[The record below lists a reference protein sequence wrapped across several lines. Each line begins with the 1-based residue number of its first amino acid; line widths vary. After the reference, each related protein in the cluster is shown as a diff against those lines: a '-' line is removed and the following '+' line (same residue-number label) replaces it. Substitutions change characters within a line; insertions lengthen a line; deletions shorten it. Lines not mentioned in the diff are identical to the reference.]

1 MFIFNPNGMKWTVS
15 RKMADSYMEKRNEL
29 NEQILHCRSELSKI
43 FPAVL
48 VQSIYAKIQ
57 DANSKLFNHLQQ
69 IKAQKVD
76 QLIGPQIIRDSSPE
90 IRKTAVTIPEKPNWI
105 SNPWVFFLQTENL
118 LPKKRKSA
126 NWYRDQNQKPSFSA
140 QKLKTWS
147 KKMAP
152 KPKTS
157 KPSLVRGVSSCN
169 AALMG
174 E

>member
-1 MFIFNPNGMKWTVS
+1 MFIFNPNGMKRTVS

-29 NEQILHCRSELSKI
+29 KEQILHCRSELSKI

-48 VQSIYAKIQ
+48 VQSLYAKIQ
-57 DANSKLFNHLQQ
+57 DANSKLFNHMHLQQ

-90 IRKTAVTIPEKPNWI
+90 IRKIAVTIPEKPNWI

-126 NWYRDQNQKPSFSA
+126 N
-140 QKLKTWS
+140 
-147 KKMAP
+147 
-152 KPKTS
+152 
-157 KPSLVRGVSSCN
+157 
-169 AALMG
+169 
-174 E
+174 

>member
-29 NEQILHCRSELSKI
+29 DEQILHCRSELSKI

-57 DANSKLFNHLQQ
+57 DANSKLFNHMHLQQ

-105 SNPWVFFLQTENL
+105 SNPKNREYFF
-118 LPKKRKSA
+118 R
-126 NWYRDQNQKPSFSA
+126 
-140 QKLKTWS
+140 
-147 KKMAP
+147 
-152 KPKTS
+152 KPKTYCQRNENPQTDKETKIKNRVFQRKNW
-157 KPSLVRGVSSCN
+157 KPDLKKWPQNRKPQSPL
-169 AALMG
+169 
-174 E
+174 

>member
-1 MFIFNPNGMKWTVS
+1 
-15 RKMADSYMEKRNEL
+15 MADSYIEKRNEL

-76 QLIGPQIIRDSSPE
+76 QLIGPEIIRDSSPE

-105 SNPWVFFLQTENL
+105 SNPKNRGYFF
-118 LPKKRKSA
+118 R
-126 NWYRDQNQKPSFSA
+126 
-140 QKLKTWS
+140 
-147 KKMAP
+147 
-152 KPKTS
+152 KPKTYCQRNENPQTDTEA
-157 KPSLVRGVSSCN
+157 KIKNRVFQRKN
-169 AALMG
+169 
-174 E
+174 

>member
-43 FPAVL
+43 CPAVL

-69 IKAQKVD
+69 IIVAWN
-76 QLIGPQIIRDSSPE
+76 PQNCSYHSRKPE
-90 IRKTAVTIPEKPNWI
+90 LDIKSEK
-105 SNPWVFFLQTENL
+105 PWVFFSQTENL

>member
-1 MFIFNPNGMKWTVS
+1 MKWTVS

-29 NEQILHCRSELSKI
+29 KEQILHCRSELSKI

-90 IRKTAVTIPEKPNWI
+90 IRKTAVTIPEKLNWI
-105 SNPWVFFLQTENL
+105 SNPKNHGYFSANRKLTAKETKTDTETKIKNRVFQGKDWKPDLKNGRKTENL
-118 LPKKRKSA
+118 KAL
-126 NWYRDQNQKPSFSA
+126 FS
-140 QKLKTWS
+140 KGS
-147 KKMAP
+147 KF
-152 KPKTS
+152 
-157 KPSLVRGVSSCN
+157 L
-169 AALMG
+169 
-174 E
+174 

>member
-57 DANSKLFNHLQQ
+57 DANSKLFNHMHLQQ

-126 NWYRDQNQKPSFSA
+126 NWYRDQKQKPSFSGHESD
-140 QKLKTWS
+140 LKNG
-147 KKMAP
+147 
-152 KPKTS
+152 PKTENLKALFS
-157 KPSLVRGVSSCN
+157 KGSKFL
-169 AALMG
+169 
-174 E
+174 

>member
-76 QLIGPQIIRDSSPE
+76 QLIGPEIIRDSSPE

-105 SNPWVFFLQTENL
+105 SNPKNRGYFFRKPKTYCQRNENPQTDAETKSKNRVFQGKNWKPDLKNGPKTENL
-118 LPKKRKSA
+118 KAL
-126 NWYRDQNQKPSFSA
+126 FS
-140 QKLKTWS
+140 KGS
-147 KKMAP
+147 KF
-152 KPKTS
+152 
-157 KPSLVRGVSSCN
+157 L
-169 AALMG
+169 
-174 E
+174 

>member
-43 FPAVL
+43 SPAVL

-57 DANSKLFNHLQQ
+57 DANSKLFNHMHLQQ

-76 QLIGPQIIRDSSPE
+76 QLIGPQIIRDLSPE
-90 IRKTAVTIPEKPNWI
+90 IRKTAVTIPVFR
-105 SNPWVFFLQTENL
+105 VFFLQTENL

-126 NWYRDQNQKPSFSA
+126 NWYRDQKQKPSFSGHESD
-140 QKLKTWS
+140 LKNG
-147 KKMAP
+147 
-152 KPKTS
+152 PKTENLKALFS
-157 KPSLVRGVSSCN
+157 KGSKFL
-169 AALMG
+169 
-174 E
+174 

>member
-29 NEQILHCRSELSKI
+29 KEQILHCRSELSKI
-43 FPAVL
+43 FLAVL

-57 DANSKLFNHLQQ
+57 DANSKLFDHLQQ

-105 SNPWVFFLQTENL
+105 SNPKNRGYFFRKPKTYCQRNENPQTDTETKSKNRVFQGKNWKPDLKNGPKTENL
-118 LPKKRKSA
+118 KAL
-126 NWYRDQNQKPSFSA
+126 FS
-140 QKLKTWS
+140 KGS
-147 KKMAP
+147 KF
-152 KPKTS
+152 
-157 KPSLVRGVSSCN
+157 L
-169 AALMG
+169 
-174 E
+174 

>member
-57 DANSKLFNHLQQ
+57 DANSKLFNHMHLQQ

-90 IRKTAVTIPEKPNWI
+90 IRKTAVTIPENPNWI
-105 SNPWVFFLQTENL
+105 SNPKNRGYFF
-118 LPKKRKSA
+118 R
-126 NWYRDQNQKPSFSA
+126 
-140 QKLKTWS
+140 
-147 KKMAP
+147 
-152 KPKTS
+152 KPKTYCQRNENPQTDTETKS
-157 KPSLVRGVSSCN
+157 KNRVFQGMNLI
-169 AALMG
+169 
-174 E
+174 

>member
-1 MFIFNPNGMKWTVS
+1 MKWTVS

-29 NEQILHCRSELSKI
+29 KEQILHCRSELSKI
-43 FPAVL
+43 FLAVL

-105 SNPWVFFLQTENL
+105 SNPKNRGYFFRKPKTYCQRNENPQTNTETKSKNRVFQGKNWKPDLKNGPKTENL
-118 LPKKRKSA
+118 KAL
-126 NWYRDQNQKPSFSA
+126 FS
-140 QKLKTWS
+140 KGS
-147 KKMAP
+147 KF
-152 KPKTS
+152 
-157 KPSLVRGVSSCN
+157 L
-169 AALMG
+169 
-174 E
+174 

>member
-29 NEQILHCRSELSKI
+29 NEQILHYRSELSEI

-105 SNPWVFFLQTENL
+105 SNPKNRGYFF
-118 LPKKRKSA
+118 R
-126 NWYRDQNQKPSFSA
+126 
-140 QKLKTWS
+140 
-147 KKMAP
+147 
-152 KPKTS
+152 KPKTYCQRNENPQTDTETKIKNRVFQRKNW
-157 KPSLVRGVSSCN
+157 KPDLKKWPQNRKPQSPL
-169 AALMG
+169 
-174 E
+174 